1 MADTSVKQAWP
12 QALALL
18 AAIAVALAVAL
29 YLFVPPKVVPEN
41 APPTEFSAQRAM
53 EDVRVI
59 AREPHPMGSQ
69 EHEEVATYIV
79 HRLRELGLSPQVQE
93 TTSLRYDEGLRD
105 QVQAARVRNILAR
118 IPGTDNTG
126 AVLLMSHYDSMP
138 TTPAA
143 ADGGVSVATVLETV
157 RGC

>member
-79 HRLRELGLSPQVQE
+79 HRLRELGLSPSAGDHEPQVRRRR
-93 TTSLRYDEGLRD
+93 T
-105 QVQAARVRNILAR
+105 AR
-118 IPGTDNTG
+118 PG
-126 AVLLMSHYDSMP
+126 A
-138 TTPAA
+138 
-143 ADGGVSVATVLETV
+143 
-157 RGC
+157 